1 MQIQTPTPSLHT
13 SNFTM
18 DSYLTSQYESTHM
31 QVKEDWNFSNFH
43 TDNDYNAL
51 FGTAYDGVFFESEES
66 MLSASPLSGIDG
78 HEMIASGNG

>member
-1 MQIQTPTPSLHT
+1 MQIQTPTPLLHT

-18 DSYLTSQYESTHM
+18 DSYLTSQYESTHV
-31 QVKEDWNFSNFH
+31 QVKEDWNFSNFN

-51 FGTAYDGVFFESEES
+51 FGTVYDGVFFLS

-78 HEMIASGNG
+78 PEMIASGDS

>member
-1 MQIQTPTPSLHT
+1 
-13 SNFTM
+13 
-18 DSYLTSQYESTHM
+18 M
-31 QVKEDWNFSNFH
+31 QVKEDWNFSNFN

-78 HEMIASGNG
+78 LEMIASGNS